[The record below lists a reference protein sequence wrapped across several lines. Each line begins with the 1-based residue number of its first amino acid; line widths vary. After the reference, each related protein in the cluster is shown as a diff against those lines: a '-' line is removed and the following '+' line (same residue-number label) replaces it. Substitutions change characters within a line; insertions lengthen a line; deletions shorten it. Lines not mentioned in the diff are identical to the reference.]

1 MKLPRWT
8 TYPAL
13 LVLSGALWMG
23 VPHTIEDPHA
33 GAAAAVRASASPTTY
48 PRLVI
53 LGVDGLDPDLLADA
67 IQRFPELTRNFQAL
81 IAAMDG
87 IQDLGTSNPP
97 QSPVAWSNFITGMNP
112 GGHGIFDFIH
122 RDIETRTIKS
132 SIMNDEHGT
141 ELHVPGTTYKM
152 PWGGTSEPNRTGEPF
167 WEILA
172 DHDVPA
178 DVWRMPINYPVT
190 ASKGLSF
197 PGMMTPAVD
206 SAYGEATLYTT
217 DVATAQGNE
226 GRRKQLR
233 FRDDKCQTVIQGPVN
248 SFKDD
253 HVNATT
259 TTKDDEGNPVRD
271 SKGELVTTTVQV
283 TVPSVATVPLTIYR
297 DVESQAAALVVDGT
311 TLVLRVG
318 QWSDFVQVNF
328 SMLPMGASDMAGI
341 VRFYLRSVGPDF
353 EMYMSPVNM
362 DPTAPVAVVSEPED
376 ASDWL
381 AGEIGLYYTQG
392 MAEDVGALKHGLIDE
407 EEFMQQTGLVFDE
420 RGRMLDVALDR
431 YMANDEG
438 GLLFF
443 YYSTVDLT
451 SHMMW
456 RLTDPEHP
464 DYDAELASHDS
475 SAWSGRPGSTWQDTV
490 TDLILHMDPVL
501 GEIRERVGSETAIVV
516 MSDHGFAPYR
526 RKFDL
531 NSWLLEKGYI
541 VLKDGA
547 TKELPVGSEG
557 FTEVHLARAADWTK
571 TRAYGMGFNG
581 LYLNLAGRERD
592 NPATEDI
599 DESGIVQPGAEAD
612 ALLAELKAKLEAV
625 VDPKDG
631 GRPILRCDLGTKVY
645 SGPRVPEAP
654 DLVVGYNSGYGNSD
668 EASLGRVTS
677 AWLSDNLGGT
687 FNGSHLMCPDVVAGI
702 LLTNQKLTAGTHALP
717 DVTAAVLRLYGVA
730 VPKDMVGVS
739 AFD

>member
-23 VPHTIEDPHA
+23 VPRTIEDPNV
-33 GAAAAVRASASPTTY
+33 GAAAAVRASVSPTTY

-67 IQRFPELTRNFQAL
+67 IRRFPERTKNFQDL
-81 IAAMDG
+81 VAAKDG
-87 IQDLGTSNPP
+87 IQNLGTSNPP

-112 GGHGIFDFIH
+112 GGHGIYDFIH
-122 RDIETRTIKS
+122 RDLTTRMIKS
-132 SIMNDEHGT
+132 PISNDEQGT
-141 ELHVPGTTYKM
+141 EIHIPGTTYKM
-152 PWGGTSEPNRTGEPF
+152 PWGGASEPNRTGQAF
-167 WEILA
+167 WELLA
-172 DHDVPA
+172 EHDVPA

-190 ASKGLSF
+190 AGKGVSF

-217 DVATAQGNE
+217 NVATAQGNE

-233 FRDDKCQTVIQGPVN
+233 FRDEKCQTVIQGPVN

-253 HVNATT
+253 KVNVTATEEVDGESVEK
-259 TTKDDEGNPVRD
+259 TK
-271 SKGELVTTTVQV
+271 QV
-283 TVPSVATVPLTIYR
+283 VVPAVATVPLTIYR
-297 DVESQAAALVVDGT
+297 DMKGQAAALIIDGKAI
-311 TLVLRVG
+311 VLKVG
-318 QWSDFVQVNF
+318 QWSDFVSVNF

-362 DPTAPVAVVSEPED
+362 DPIAPAAVISEPQD
-376 ASDWL
+376 ASAWL

-420 RGRMLDVALDR
+420 RGRMLDVALER
-431 YMANDEG
+431 YLKNDEG

-443 YYSTVDLT
+443 YYSTVDLA

-456 RLTDPEHP
+456 RLTDSEHP
-464 DYDAELASHDS
+464 HYDAELAGHDS

-490 TDLILHMDPVL
+490 TDLILRMDPVL
-501 GEIRERVGSETAIVV
+501 GEIRERVGTDTAIVV

-531 NSWLLEKGYI
+531 NSWLYDNGYL
-541 VLKDGA
+541 VLKEGWE
-547 TKELPVGSEG
+547 KELPIGAEG
-557 FTEVHLARAADWTK
+557 FREVHLALAADWTK
-571 TRAYGMGFNG
+571 TRAYGIGFNG
-581 LYLNLAGRERD
+581 LYLNLKGRELD
-592 NPATEDI
+592 DPATKDI
-599 DESGIVQPGAEAD
+599 NEGGIVQPGAEAD

-631 GRPILRCDLGTKVY
+631 GRPILRCDLGTQVY
-645 SGPRVPEAP
+645 SGTRVPEAP
-654 DLVVGYNSGYGNSD
+654 GLVVGYNSGYGNSD
-668 EASLGRVTS
+668 EASLGRVTNT
-677 AWLSDNLGGT
+677 WLSDNLGGT

-702 LLTNQKLTAGTHALP
+702 LLTNQKLAPGAHDLP
-717 DVTAAVLRLYGVA
+717 DVTAAVLDFYGVD
-730 VPKDMVGVS
+730 VPADMVGVS

>member
-13 LVLSGALWMG
+13 MVLSGAIWMG
-23 VPHTIEDPHA
+23 VPHVVEDPNPGAAEAARA
-33 GAAAAVRASASPTTY
+33 GAQTTTY

-53 LGVDGLDPDLLADA
+53 LGIDGLDPDILKEC
-67 IQRFPELTRNFQAL
+67 IERFPERTKNFQAL
-81 IAAMDG
+81 SAAGAG

-122 RDIETRTIKS
+122 RDVTTRGLKS
-132 SIMNDEHGT
+132 SIMNDEAGT
-141 ELHVPGTTYKM
+141 ELHMPGTTYKM
-152 PWGGTSEPNRTGEPF
+152 PWGGSSEPNRTGEPF
-167 WEILA
+167 WAILA

-190 ASKGLSF
+190 AGKGLSF

-217 DVATAQGNE
+217 DVAAAQSDH

-233 FRDDKCQTVIQGPVN
+233 FRSGKCDTFVQGPTN
-248 SFKDD
+248 SF
-253 HVNATT
+253 
-259 TTKDDEGNPVRD
+259 RD
-271 SKGELVTTTVQV
+271 RFKQVDGEEQREPL
-283 TVPSVATVPLTIYR
+283 VATASMTIYR
-297 DVESQAAALVVDGT
+297 DEAAGAAALLVDGT
-311 TLVLRVG
+311 TVVLEVG
-318 QWSDFVQVNF
+318 EWSDFVSVNF
-328 SMLPMGASDMAGI
+328 SMLPMGASDMSGI
-341 VRFYLRSVGPDF
+341 VRFYLRSVAPEF

-362 DPTAPVAVVSEPED
+362 DPTNPAAVISEPTD

-392 MAEDVGALKHGLIDE
+392 MAEDVGALKHGLVNE
-407 EEFMQQTGLVFDE
+407 AEFMQQTGLVFGE

-431 YMANDEG
+431 YMQNEEG

-464 DYDAELASHDS
+464 DFDAELSAEDS
-475 SAWSGRPGSTWQDTV
+475 SWWSEREGSTWKDTV
-490 TDLILHMDPVL
+490 VDLILHMDPVL
-501 GEIRERVGSETAIVV
+501 GEIRERVGPDTALVV

-531 NSWLLEKGYI
+531 NSWLYDNGYL
-541 VLKDGA
+541 VLKEGWE
-547 TKELPVGSEG
+547 KELAVGSEG
-557 FTEVHLARAADWTK
+557 FREVHLTLAADWTK

-581 LYLNLAGRERD
+581 LYLNLAGRELD
-592 NPATEDI
+592 NPATKDV

-612 ALLAELKAKLEAV
+612 ALLAELKAKLEAA

-631 GRPILRCDLGTKVY
+631 GDPIVRCDLGTKVY
-645 SGPRVPEAP
+645 SGTRVPEAP

-668 EASLGRVTS
+668 EASLGRVTHD
-677 AWLSDNLGGT
+677 WLSDNLGGT
-687 FNGSHLMCPDVVAGI
+687 FNGSHLMCPDVVAGT
-702 LLTNQKLTAGTHALP
+702 LLTNRPLEVGAHDLP
-717 DVTAAVLRLYGVA
+717 DVTAAVLRFYGID
-730 VPKDMVGVS
+730 VPKEMVGTP